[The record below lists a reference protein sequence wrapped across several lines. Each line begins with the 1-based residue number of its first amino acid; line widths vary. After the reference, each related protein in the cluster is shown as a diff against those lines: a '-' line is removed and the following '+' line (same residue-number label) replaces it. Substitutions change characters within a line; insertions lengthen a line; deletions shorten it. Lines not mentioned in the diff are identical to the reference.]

1 MLRMQRNAKLQES
14 IDRWRERIQVM
25 ENEMKGIDREKMK
38 VETLKPIAAQFEKL
52 IFDVMGKDSYEKPDW
67 KWNFNYVLDYDKV
80 LDYVMYRDSRLTS
93 LEISGLFMLEI
104 PLDIIDAWIKF
115 VRILCDFSSWV
126 APPEAKKV
134 NNYLD
139 VVESTVNV
147 MRRIILAAKAKSIS
161 PTYQN
166 RNALSIYEHNI
177 IPDVIEIITPFKK
190 VQHSLI
196 GFLYN
201 KSFFRDIINTWV
213 SFKYIESFV
222 ETTFIDKV
230 EKRFKEI
237 YRP

>member
-25 ENEMKGIDREKMK
+25 ENEMKGIDMEKMK